1 MQVEDIRP
9 SGWACAYLVSNGE
22 DAVLID
28 PVWDHIDHYLELLEQ
43 RSLTLIACMATHTHA
58 DHITACFSLS
68 NQYDIPYIMWKDTP
82 SLGVTLFVDESTKLN
97 VAGMDFSF
105 HHVPGHTQDSMIIE
119 IDNHIFTGDFFFNGE
134 AGVGRDDLPSGR
146 LEEHWSSLKVLTRFS
161 DDVLVCSGHE
171 PPNTEVQS
179 LGWNRTHNPILSMES
194 PEEFVIWQKNSAE
207 KLGDVSKIKVALPA
221 NIFAEI
227 PDEIPWLQFSQ
238 RYQTPLK
245 VLRCHQP

>member
-22 DAVLID
+22 DAILID
-28 PVWDHIDHYLELLEQ
+28 PVWDHIDHYLATLEQ
-43 RSLTLIACMATHTHA
+43 RSLTLIACIATHTHA

-82 SLGVTLFVDESTKLN
+82 SLGVTLFVDESTKIN
-97 VAGMDFSF
+97 IAGMDFSF
-105 HHVPGHTQDSMIIE
+105 HHVPGHTQDSMIVE

-171 PPNTEVQS
+171 PPNTELQT
-179 LGWNRTHNPILSMES
+179 LGWNRAFNPVLAMKSFA
-194 PEEFVIWQKNSAE
+194 EFTVWQNDSVE
-207 KLGDVSKIKVALPA
+207 QLGPVSKIKVALPA

-227 PDEIPWLQFSQ
+227 PDEIPWL
-238 RYQTPLK
+238 
-245 VLRCHQP
+245 

>member
-22 DAVLID
+22 DAILID
-28 PVWDHIDHYLELLEQ
+28 PVWDHIDHYLATLEQ
-43 RSLTLIACMATHTHA
+43 RSLTLIACIATHTHA

-97 VAGMDFSF
+97 IAGMDFSF
-105 HHVPGHTQDSMIIE
+105 HHVPGHTQDSMIVE

-171 PPNTEVQS
+171 PPNTELQT
-179 LGWNRTHNPILSMES
+179 LGWNRAYNPVLAMKSVA
-194 PEEFVIWQKNSAE
+194 EFTVWQNDSVE
-207 KLGDVSKIKVALPA
+207 QLGPVSKIKVALPA

-227 PDEIPWLQFSQ
+227 PDEIPWL
-238 RYQTPLK
+238 
-245 VLRCHQP
+245 